1 MYLKV
6 NFSSWKP
13 WAVIAGALVV
23 TSLGLGTTWSYLKT
37 GHFLIGKTIRENVPI
52 QFEIERLGQIIAE
65 GRQNLRQDEQ
75 QVALVEVQ
83 CEQLKEE
90 IEALEKSL
98 QASAQ
103 EMAQLR
109 DLLKSTSNTVAIGT
123 KTYDR
128 EEVEAELNRR
138 LDEYE
143 VRKASLEEKRK
154 RYEERNEYVKQQKR
168 RLAEDWRTLEQ
179 LVLQQEALQ
188 DQKRLMDSQP
198 VEGERAF
205 DRNKIVQAKQLAE
218 ELNARLKA
226 QQKVHE
232 KYLAGGR
239 RIELPKGGQSATERF
254 DSLFG
259 SDRDAKVTATQGP

>member
-37 GHFLIGKTIRENVPI
+37 GHFLIGKTIREKVPI

-98 QASAQ
+98 HASAQ

-109 DLLKSTSNTVAIGT
+109 DLLKSTSNVVAIGT